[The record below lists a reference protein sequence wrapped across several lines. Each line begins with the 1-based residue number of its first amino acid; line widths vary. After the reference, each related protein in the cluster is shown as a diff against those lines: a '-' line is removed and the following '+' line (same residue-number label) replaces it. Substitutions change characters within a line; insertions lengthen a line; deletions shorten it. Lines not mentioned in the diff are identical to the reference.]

1 MGESGLQHWVSHLL
15 FGLLRSFFSSAGQ
28 QVVVGGNQFF
38 YVKEGDNTLRV
49 APDIYVIPD
58 EDTPIDMIKSW
69 KLWEHGGKGP
79 ALAIEVVSD
88 EYEKDYDAE
97 QLALYQRL
105 GVSELL
111 RYDPEHYL
119 HLRARKFGPRRLLT
133 HWVRDSSGLLVERPL
148 VDKGCAKSAIFDFFF
163 VHVSPRSL
171 RLGVGPR
178 GRSLWPTES
187 ERAAAESE
195 RAAAESERAARAEE
209 ELNVSVQEVTRLRQ
223 ELERLR
229 K

>member
-1 MGESGLQHWVSHLL
+1 MGESGLQHWVCQLL
-15 FGLLRSFFSSAGQ
+15 FGLLKSFFDSAGQ

-49 APDIYVIPD
+49 APDVYVIAD
-58 EDTPIDMIKSW
+58 DNTPIDRIKSW

-88 EYEKDYDAE
+88 EYEKDYDPE

-111 RYDPEHYL
+111 RYDPEHYM
-119 HLRARKFGPRRLLT
+119 HPRALKFGPRQLLT
-133 HWVRDSSGLLVERPL
+133 HWVRDERGLLVEKPL
-148 VDKGCAKSAIFDFFF
+148 VNKGCARSAVFDFFF
-163 VHVSPRSL
+163 VHVPSRSL
-171 RLGVGPR
+171 RLGVGPS
-178 GRSLWPTES
+178 GRSLWPTET
-187 ERAAAESE
+187 ERATAEAE
-195 RAAAESERAARAEE
+195 RATRAEE
-209 ELNVSVQEVTRLRQ
+209 ENILLRE
-223 ELERLR
+223 ELDRLR